1 MGQGDLGQV
10 HSKKVAR
17 IELKMVP
24 AVPRREIAHVIRF
37 SAQSEQLCE
46 SFTNNAIG
54 FWKLRV
60 LGTQA
65 PGAGIAFLGSAHVWS
80 IARIYQT

>member
-10 HSKKVAR
+10 HSKKVAP
-17 IELKMVP
+17 IEPKVVP
-24 AVPRREIAHVIRF
+24 AVAKREIAHVVRF

-54 FWKLRV
+54 F
-60 LGTQA
+60 
-65 PGAGIAFLGSAHVWS
+65 
-80 IARIYQT
+80 